1 MKVVDKADSVAIEA
15 EAGGLGL
22 TATEDVE
29 VTDALGDA
37 LPVGVGVDLA
47 GELVFALEQPARA
60 TSPRVAKT
68 TTPRLMRTDP
78 S

>member
-1 MKVVDKADSVAIEA
+1 MKVVDKADAVAIEA

-22 TATEDVE
+22 TATEEVE
-29 VTDALGDA
+29 VTDALGEA
-37 LPVGVGVDLA
+37 LPAGVGVDLA

-60 TSPRVAKT
+60 ISPSVAKT

-78 S
+78 P